1 MTRPSRSLATL
12 AAAVAFAAAGLGGA
26 RTAAAMTKGGVTM
39 PDTIQ
44 VDGTTLLLNGIGLR
58 TFTILNVRG
67 YAGALYLPTRT
78 TDAAT
83 ALSEPGP
90 KELVLEFARGAGQQ
104 QVHDLY
110 MQSST
115 AYCAHH
121 ACTDAD
127 RAGFAQLLGTVQAV
141 HPGDRTRFVV
151 TDATLEVLFNERHLA
166 TIAIPGFGRVILDSD
181 IGAAPP
187 SAQLRDGLLGKAD

>member
-1 MTRPSRSLATL
+1 M
-12 AAAVAFAAAGLGGA
+12 AAAAALAIAAFGVP
-26 RTAAAMTKGGVTM
+26 RTAGAMTKGGVTM
-39 PDTIQ
+39 PDTVQ
-44 VDGTTLLLNGIGLR
+44 VDGTTLRLNGIGMR
-58 TFTILNVRG
+58 TFTVLNIRG

-78 TDAAT
+78 SDAGT

-90 KELVLEFARGAGQQ
+90 KELVLEFARGADQK

-121 ACTDAD
+121 ACSDAD

-141 HPGDRTRFVV
+141 HPGDRTSFVMREAGV
-151 TDATLEVLFNERHLA
+151 DVLFNDRHLA
-166 TIAIPGFGRVILDSD
+166 TVAIPGFGRVILDSD
-181 IGAAPP
+181 IGATPP
-187 SAQLRDGLLGKAD
+187 SAQLRDGLLGRADE

>member
-1 MTRPSRSLATL
+1 
-12 AAAVAFAAAGLGGA
+12 
-26 RTAAAMTKGGVTM
+26 MTKGGVTM
-39 PDTIQ
+39 PDTVQ
-44 VDGTTLLLNGIGLR
+44 VDGTTLRLNGIGMR
-58 TFTILNVRG
+58 TFTVLNIRG

-78 TDAAT
+78 SDAGT

-90 KELVLEFARGAGQQ
+90 KELVLEFARGADQK

-121 ACTDAD
+121 ACSDAD

-141 HPGDRTRFVV
+141 HPGDRTSFVMREAGV
-151 TDATLEVLFNERHLA
+151 DVLFNDRHLA
-166 TIAIPGFGRVILDSD
+166 TVAIPGFGRVILDSD
-181 IGAAPP
+181 IGATPP
-187 SAQLRDGLLGKAD
+187 SAQLRDGLLGRADE

>member
-1 MTRPSRSLATL
+1 MTHPSRSLATL
-12 AAAVAFAAAGLGGA
+12 AAAALAVAAFGAPQTAG
-26 RTAAAMTKGGVTM
+26 AMTKGGVTM

-58 TFTILNVRG
+58 TFTILNIRG

-90 KELVLEFARGAGQQ
+90 KKLVLEFARGADQK

-127 RAGFAQLLGTVQAV
+127 RAGFAQLLSTVQTV
-141 HPGDRTRFVV
+141 HPGDRSSFVIRAAGL
-151 TDATLEVLFNERHLA
+151 DVLFNDRHLA